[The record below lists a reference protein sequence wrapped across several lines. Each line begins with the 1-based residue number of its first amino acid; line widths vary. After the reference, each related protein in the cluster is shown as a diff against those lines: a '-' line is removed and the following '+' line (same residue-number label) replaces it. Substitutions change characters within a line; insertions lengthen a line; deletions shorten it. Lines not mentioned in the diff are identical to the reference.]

1 MGNCIDVYTGDR
13 VDICRA
19 VRKAVRRAIRRA
31 VRRDNCTAI
40 DRIGGYTADCRT
52 FLVY

>member
-1 MGNCIDVYTGDR
+1 MDIYGGIRTGDR

-19 VRKAVRRAIRRA
+19 VRRA

-40 DRIGGYTADCRT
+40 DRIRGYTADCIT
-52 FLVY
+52 LLVY